1 MHRVW
6 HCCKNRFTEALSC
19 FTIVVCC
26 HALLCF
32 TVLYC
37 QLPRIVVFL
46 CCVLPLIVVGAV
58 ALLWDRP
65 WGSRVQHC
73 VALLCCFNTV
83 LYCCVVATL
92 CCTVPLLRIERVLA
106 QAAPRL
112 RPWSN
117 AFHWTRFPSWSQTVF
132 FMLKK
137 KYRNWVRNINIIG
150 IKLSDNDN
158 DVSNPPFGPFDC
170 QLYTCH
176 WSAENESFF
185 ISFIVCFCV
194 TNCDPS
200 DCFKWDPLT

>member
-6 HCCKNRFTEALSC
+6 HCCENRFTEALSC

-26 HALLCF
+26 HALLCLLCCVSLILLCF
-32 TVLYC
+32 TVLC
-37 QLPRIVVFL
+37 CHSLSWEPLHCCGIDPEDRECNTVL
-46 CCVLPLIVVGAV
+46 HCCVVSLFHC
-58 ALLWDRP
+58 
-65 WGSRVQHC
+65 WGSRGFWRKLRHGCDPDRTLFTGQDF
-73 VALLCCFNTV
+73 LLGVKLF
-83 LYCCVVATL
+83 
-92 CCTVPLLRIERVLA
+92 
-106 QAAPRL
+106 
-112 RPWSN
+112 
-117 AFHWTRFPSWSQTVF
+117 F

-176 WSAENESFF
+176 WSAENESFV